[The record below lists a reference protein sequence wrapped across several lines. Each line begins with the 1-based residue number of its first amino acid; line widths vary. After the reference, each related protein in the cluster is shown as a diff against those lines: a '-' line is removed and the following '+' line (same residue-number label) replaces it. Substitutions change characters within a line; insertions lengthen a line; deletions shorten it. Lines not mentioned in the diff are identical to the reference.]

1 MSDTRLARS
10 VLFVHGPWLHASS
23 WGRWVERFADA
34 GYAASAPGWPG
45 DPDTVEAARADPA
58 SIAGHGIDDVVA
70 HLGGIITRLDAPP
83 VLIGHGLGGTI
94 VQKLL
99 GLDRA
104 AGAVAIDAAPIRGV
118 LRLPISSLRSAFPVL
133 RNPANRNRAVAL
145 TPAGFRYAFGSA
157 ISAEESDE
165 LHRRWAIPAPGR
177 PLFQVA
183 TASFNPRSQT
193 AVETHN
199 SRRGPLL
206 LTMGGR
212 DHAVPRRIT
221 KSTLNLYKRST
232 AFTALMDFPDR
243 GHSLVIDSGWRDVAE
258 AVLGWLADQGL

>member
-1 MSDTRLARS
+1 MSDTRRVRP

-23 WGRWVERFADA
+23 WAPWVERFADA
-34 GYAASAPGWPG
+34 GYAATAPGWPG

-58 SIAGHGIDDVVA
+58 GIAGHGFDDVVA
-70 HLGGIITRLDAPP
+70 HLAGIITRLDAPP

-118 LRLPISSLRSAFPVL
+118 LPLAMSSLRSAFPVL
-133 RNPANRNRAVAL
+133 RNPANRTRAIAL
-145 TPAGFRYAFGSA
+145 TAAEFRYAFGNA
-157 ISAEESDE
+157 IAAEESDE

-177 PLFQVA
+177 PLFQAA
-183 TASFNPRSQT
+183 TANFNPRSET
-193 AVETHN
+193 AVETRN

-212 DHAVPRRIT
+212 DHTVPRALT
-221 KSTLNLYKRST
+221 KSTLRLYKHSS
-232 AFTALMDFPDR
+232 AFTDLMDFPDR
-243 GHSLVIDSGWRDVAE
+243 GHSLVIDSGWREVAD
-258 AVLGWLADQGL
+258 AVLGWLANQGL